1 MISRM
6 KKAFPALVFLLAA
19 AVAAGWLWLRRFEYR
34 ELYAPATA
42 IERTPAQYQLRYQD
56 VQFLA
61 ADGTALTGWWI
72 PANRPRGTVVY
83 CHGNAGN
90 IGGRAELAP
99 EFVRRG
105 FNLLLW
111 DYRGYGRSAGRPSE
125 KGLYDDARAAY
136 DAAAAMS
143 GELPI
148 VVYGHSLGGAVA
160 LRLAQDR
167 PVAGLIVQ
175 GAFASAAD
183 IARRRYPDLPLD
195 RLLSVSFDAAQAA
208 AALPDVPKLIGH
220 SPADETVP
228 FQSGRILFAAAAKPK
243 EFVLLAGGHNDS
255 SWFTP
260 GGAGNAELEA
270 FLSRFGP

>member
-1 MISRM
+1 
-6 KKAFPALVFLLAA
+6 
-19 AVAAGWLWLRRFEYR
+19 
-34 ELYAPATA
+34 
-42 IERTPAQYQLRYQD
+42 
-56 VQFLA
+56 
-61 ADGTALTGWWI
+61 
-72 PANRPRGTVVY
+72 
-83 CHGNAGN
+83 
-90 IGGRAELAP
+90 
-99 EFVRRG
+99 
-105 FNLLLW
+105 
-111 DYRGYGRSAGRPSE
+111 
-125 KGLYDDARAAY
+125 
-136 DAAAAMS
+136 MS

-175 GAFASAAD
+175 GTFASAAD
-183 IARRRYPDLPLD
+183 MARRRYPRLPLD
-195 RLLSVSFDAAQAA
+195 RLLSVSFDSARSA

-228 FQSGRILFAAAAKPK
+228 FPSGRILFAAAAKPK

-270 FLSRFGP
+270 FLGRFGR